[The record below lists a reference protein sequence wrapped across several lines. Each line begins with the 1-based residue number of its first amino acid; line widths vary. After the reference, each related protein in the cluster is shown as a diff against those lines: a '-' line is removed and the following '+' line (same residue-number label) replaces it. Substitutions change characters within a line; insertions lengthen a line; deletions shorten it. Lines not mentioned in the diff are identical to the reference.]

1 MFSIVKISDVKSDI
15 GAWVKLLRGQ
25 HKLSQQELADQLNLS
40 RITIQNIE
48 NGKNFTIDTF
58 LLIVQHFNQLE
69 DFNAFLKSKKQE
81 LDLNIK
87 SIY

>member
-1 MFSIVKISDVKSDI
+1 MFSVVKISDVKTEMGS
-15 GAWVKLLRGQ
+15 WVKLLRGQ
-25 HKLSQQELADQLNLS
+25 AKLSQQELADQLNLS

-69 DFNAFLKSKKQE
+69 DFQAFLKRKKQE
-81 LDLNIK
+81 LDSHIK